1 MREFPSAEDAL
12 QRIISIAS
20 SETVFNYD
28 ELITS
33 FQPIPL
39 SDAEIQ
45 TLLLALD
52 PNDAGTLRAYTIEHE
67 VFVKKIRHI
76 FISPSQRT

>member
-52 PNDAGTLRAYTIEHE
+52 PNDAGTIRAYTIEHE
-67 VFVKKIRHI
+67 VFVQKIRHI